1 MPTVTVLGLAYDSPI
16 TQFPVRSGPGTN
28 FLKTSF
34 KARKGL
40 SGLKVLEVEPDANEV
55 MSDFG
60 RVYNWF
66 HLEFPDGQHGWL
78 RDHVIGIEGDFSQFG
93 YGYVAPQKHAYLVIR
108 DPSTIPAPV
117 EAADTVMPTSGEVSP
132 GDAKSAEEG
141 DESTLEMFADATVQ
155 TVKELAQRVTSEISA
170 VVMPDS
176 DEDEDKSKTDE
187 NDDDDSSLSLFTDA
201 TIQTAKELAQRVTS
215 EISAIVMPD
224 SDEAST
230 DEPETA
236 ETPEQPIEVAKKRA
250 VRMKPT
256 DPATVIIRRAPGT
269 ALNARNQPTTIG
281 SSVLFTIP
289 TRAVAKLLE
298 VQRQDYGQK
307 FRWFKVD
314 YEGQQAWVREDFCR
328 VAGDAEELGLS
339 WDLYPSPMKDEGW
352 WVRDYNYKPY
362 QDPNVWEH
370 LGWDFGAPV
379 GTPIYCGPE
388 GGEVVQVMDCTK
400 CSAARPSTVLN
411 GISLGDSSVYSDP
424 GWGYGYGNF
433 VVVGYEWD
441 ILPDSTQEWMLSN
454 GYGGGAAFVL
464 YGHLHERKVAAGQ
477 KISEEQIIGTCGNTG
492 NSEAS
497 HLHLEMRLSKS
508 PQYPGWASL
517 SSGLTNPVILF
528 SR

>member
-1 MPTVTVLGLAYDSPI
+1 MPTVTVLGLAYDSQI

-34 KARKGL
+34 TVAKGM

-66 HLEFPDGQHGWL
+66 HLEFPDGQQGWL
-78 RDHVIGIEGDFSQFG
+78 RDHIIGIEGDFSQFG
-93 YGYVAPQKHAYLVIR
+93 YGYVAPQKHAYLLIR
-108 DPSTIPAPV
+108 DISTIPVASETVPAPD
-117 EAADTVMPTSGEVSP
+117 ETTDNI
-132 GDAKSAEEG
+132 DDDSA
-141 DESTLEMFADATVQ
+141 LEMFADAAVG
-155 TVKELAQRVTSEISA
+155 TVKELAQRVTSEISK
-170 VVMPDS
+170 VVTPDS
-176 DEDEDKSKTDE
+176 DEEE
-187 NDDDDSSLSLFTDA
+187 GDDSALEMFADA
-201 TIQTAKELAQRVTS
+201 AVGTVKELAQRVTS
-215 EISAIVMPD
+215 EISKIGIPD
-224 SDEAST
+224 SDVEE
-230 DEPETA
+230 D
-236 ETPEQPIEVAKKRA
+236 EQPQSVEPTQPIQVAKKRA
-250 VRMKPT
+250 ARMKPS
-256 DPATVIIRRAPGT
+256 DPVTVIIRRAPGT
-269 ALNARNQPTTIG
+269 SLNARNQPTTVG

-289 TRAVAKLLE
+289 TNASAKILE

-314 YEGQQAWVREDFCR
+314 YQGQQAWVREDFCR
-328 VAGDAEELGLS
+328 VAGDSEELGLP
-339 WDLYPSPMKDEGW
+339 WDLYPAPMKDAGW
-352 WVRDYNYKPY
+352 WVRDFNYKPY
-362 QDPNVWEH
+362 HDPNLWEH

-379 GTPIYCGPE
+379 STLIYSGPE

-411 GISLGDSSVYSDP
+411 GIHLGDTSVFSDP

-433 VVVGYEWD
+433 VVIGYEWD
-441 ILPDSTQEWMLSN
+441 ILPDSTRTWMADN
-454 GYGGGAAFVL
+454 GYDGGSAFVL
-464 YGHLHERKVAAGQ
+464 YGHLHERKVANGQ

-508 PQYPGWASL
+508 THYPGWASL
-517 SSGLTNPVILF
+517 KSGLTNPVVLF